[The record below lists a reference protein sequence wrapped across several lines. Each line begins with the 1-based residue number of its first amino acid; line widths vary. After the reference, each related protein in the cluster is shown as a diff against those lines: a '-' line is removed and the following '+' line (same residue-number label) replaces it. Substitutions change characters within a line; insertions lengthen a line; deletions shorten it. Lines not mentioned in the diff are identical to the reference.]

1 MRLSQT
7 IILLALGFVP
17 LSIVH
22 GETPIQDVVDSLLDA
37 KMQQVNITA
46 APLAD
51 DYNILRRTTLD
62 LIGRTPTSAEVD
74 RYVASED
81 SDKREQMVDRLLQ
94 SPAYQKHLAYDLN
107 LLLSPVGNNE
117 LQNYLEQA
125 ITQRRGWDQMFRAML
140 LGDYEDELERQAMKF
155 VKLRVKDLDNL
166 TNATSSLFFGVNI
179 SCAKCHDHPVVIE
192 WTQAH
197 FYGMK
202 SFFTRSFENG
212 DFVGER
218 DYGSLKYQ
226 TTDGE
231 QLDAQMMF
239 LSGKVIEEPQ
249 WTSPDAEKQKAE
261 KKQLEQLVK
270 DKKPVPVP
278 QYSRRAQLLDIAL
291 SGDDRSYFSKSIVN
305 RIWYRTFGY
314 GLVMPLD
321 QMHPSNPASHPKLL
335 DFLAQ
340 DMSDNGYDL
349 NRLIRALVLTQAY
362 ARVSRYD
369 GENRP
374 PQMWFAVANVKPLT
388 PQQYAAALLFG
399 TRNPSQFAS
408 EDVVKNQT
416 EIDSVHAQARTL
428 AAKFDVP
435 SDGFQVSVDEALLF
449 SNDAALEKDLL
460 ANRADRLIGELM
472 ILSTDTE
479 VVATASKSIMN
490 RPVTTQEQRAMMKYL
505 KQRKDRREA
514 AVIQLVWA
522 LLTSSEVRFN
532 Y

>member
-1 MRLSQT
+1 MRLSQS

-17 LSIVH
+17 LSMVQA
-22 GETPIQDVVDSLLDA
+22 ETPIQDVVDSMLDA

-62 LIGRTPTSAEVD
+62 LIGRIPTSAEVD
-74 RYVASED
+74 RYVTSQD
-81 SDKREQMVDRLLQ
+81 SNKREKMVDQLLQ

-107 LLLSPVGNNE
+107 LLLSPTGNNE
-117 LQNYLEQA
+117 LQSYLEQA
-125 ITQRRGWDQMFRAML
+125 VTQRRGWDQMFSAML
-140 LGDYEDELERQAMKF
+140 LGDYEDEAERQAMKF
-155 VKLRVKDLDNL
+155 VKLRVKDLDKL
-166 TNATSSLFFGVNI
+166 TNETSSLFFGVNI
-179 SCAKCHDHPVVIE
+179 SCAKCHDHPLVVE

-202 SFFTRSFENG
+202 SFFNRLFENG
-212 DFVGER
+212 DFIGER
-218 DYGSLKYQ
+218 EYGALKYQ

-239 LSGKVIEEPQ
+239 LSGEAIEEPQ

-261 KKQLEQLVK
+261 KKQLDQLAK
-270 DKKPVPVP
+270 DKKPVPLP

-291 SGDDRSYFSKSIVN
+291 RGDDRSYFSKSIVN
-305 RIWYRTFGY
+305 RLWYRTYGY

-340 DMSDNGYDL
+340 DMSDHGYDL
-349 NRLIRALVLTQAY
+349 TRLIRGLVLTKAY
-362 ARVSRYD
+362 ARSSRFD
-369 GENRP
+369 GETRP

-399 TRNPSQFAS
+399 ARNPSQFVS
-408 EDVVKNQT
+408 EDLVKTQQ
-416 EIDSVHAQARTL
+416 EIDLVHAQARTL
-428 AAKFDVP
+428 ASKFDVP
-435 SDGFQVSVDEALLF
+435 NNEFQVSVDEALLF

-460 ANRADRLIGELM
+460 ANRSDRLIGELM
-472 ILSTDTE
+472 ILTTDEE

-490 RPVTTQEQRAMMKYL
+490 RPVTKQEQRVMMKYL

-514 AVIQLVWA
+514 AIIQVVWA

>member
-1 MRLSQT
+1 
-7 IILLALGFVP
+7 
-17 LSIVH
+17 
-22 GETPIQDVVDSLLDA
+22 
-37 KMQQVNITA
+37 
-46 APLAD
+46 
-51 DYNILRRTTLD
+51 
-62 LIGRTPTSAEVD
+62 
-74 RYVASED
+74 
-81 SDKREQMVDRLLQ
+81 
-94 SPAYQKHLAYDLN
+94 
-107 LLLSPVGNNE
+107 
-117 LQNYLEQA
+117 
-125 ITQRRGWDQMFRAML
+125 
-140 LGDYEDELERQAMKF
+140 
-155 VKLRVKDLDNL
+155 
-166 TNATSSLFFGVNI
+166 
-179 SCAKCHDHPVVIE
+179 
-192 WTQAH
+192 
-197 FYGMK
+197 
-202 SFFTRSFENG
+202 
-212 DFVGER
+212 
-218 DYGSLKYQ
+218 
-226 TTDGE
+226 
-231 QLDAQMMF
+231 MMF

-305 RIWYRTFGY
+305 RLWYRTFGY

-335 DFLAQ
+335 DLLAQ

-349 NRLIRALVLTQAY
+349 TRLIRALVLTQAY

-408 EDVVKNQT
+408 EDIVKNQT
-416 EIDSVHAQARTL
+416 EIDSVHAQARRL

-449 SNDAALEKDLL
+449 SNDAALEKNLL

-479 VVATASKSIMN
+479 VVAAASKSIMN
-490 RPVTTQEQRAMMKYL
+490 RPVTNQEQRAMMKYL

>member
-1 MRLSQT
+1 MRLPQSF
-7 IILLALGFVP
+7 ILLALGFLP
-17 LSIVH
+17 ISMAH
-22 GETPIQDVVDSLLDA
+22 GETSIQDVVDALLDA

-62 LIGRTPTSAEVD
+62 LIGRIPTSAEVD
-74 RYVASED
+74 RYVTSED
-81 SDKREQMVDRLLQ
+81 SDKREQMVARLLQ

-107 LLLSPVGNNE
+107 LLLSPAGNNE
-117 LQNYLEQA
+117 LQGYLEQA
-125 ITQRRGWDQMFRAML
+125 VTQRRGWDQMFRAML
-140 LGDYEDELERQAMKF
+140 LGNYEDELERQAMKF
-155 VKLRVKDLDNL
+155 VKLRLKDLDNL

-179 SCAKCHDHPVVIE
+179 SCAKCHDHPLVLE

-202 SFFTRSFENG
+202 SFFNRSFENG
-212 DFVGER
+212 GFVGER
-218 DYGSLKYQ
+218 DYGALKYQ

-231 QLDAQMMF
+231 QLEAHMMF
-239 LSGKVIEEPQ
+239 LSGTVIEEPE
-249 WTSPDAEKQKAE
+249 WTSPDAEQQKAE
-261 KKQLEQLVK
+261 KKQLAQLAK

-291 SGDDRSYFSKSIVN
+291 SGDDHSYFSKSIVN

-321 QMHPSNPASHPKLL
+321 QMHPSNPASHPQLL
-335 DFLAQ
+335 EFLAQ
-340 DMSDNGYDL
+340 DMSDHGYDL
-349 NRLIRALVLTQAY
+349 TRLIRGLVLTQAY
-362 ARVSRYD
+362 ARSSRYA
-369 GENRP
+369 GETRP
-374 PQMWFAVANVKPLT
+374 PQLWFAVANVKPLT

-399 TRNPSQFAS
+399 ARNPSHFVNDDAAKTQA
-408 EDVVKNQT
+408 
-416 EIDSVHAQARTL
+416 EIDSVHAQSRTF

-435 SDGFQVSVDEALLF
+435 GDEFQVSVDEALLF
-449 SNDAALEKDLL
+449 SNDAALEEDLL

-472 ILSTDTE
+472 TLSTDMA

-490 RPVTTQEQRAMMKYL
+490 RPATKQEQRVMMKYL
-505 KQRKDRREA
+505 KHRQDRREA
-514 AVIQLVWA
+514 AVVQLVWA
-522 LLTSSEVRFN
+522 MLTSSEVRFN

>member
-1 MRLSQT
+1 MRLSQL
-7 IILLALGFVP
+7 IILVVLGLTP
-17 LSIVH
+17 LSVVC
-22 GETPIQDVVDSLLDA
+22 GETSIQDIVDSMLDA
-37 KMQQVNITA
+37 KMRQVNITA

-62 LIGRTPTSAEVD
+62 LIGRIPTAAEVD
-74 RYVASED
+74 RYVTSED
-81 SDKREQMVDRLLQ
+81 SNKREQMVDQLLR
-94 SPAYQKHLAYDLN
+94 SPAYEKHLAYDLN
-107 LLLSPVGNNE
+107 LLLSPAGNSE
-117 LQNYLEQA
+117 LQSYLEQA
-125 ITQRRGWDQMFRAML
+125 VTQRRGWDQMFRAML

-179 SCAKCHDHPVVIE
+179 SCAKCHDHPLVIE

-202 SFFTRSFENG
+202 SFFNRLFENG
-212 DFVGER
+212 DFIGER
-218 DYGSLKYQ
+218 DYGALKYQ

-239 LSGKVIEEPQ
+239 LSGKAIEEPQ
-249 WTSPDAEKQKAE
+249 WTSPNEEKQKAE
-261 KKQLEQLVK
+261 KQQLEQLAK
-270 DKKPVPVP
+270 DKKPVPIP

-291 SGDDRSYFSKSIVN
+291 RGDDLNYFSKSIVN
-305 RIWYRTFGY
+305 RLWYRTFGY

-335 DFLAQ
+335 DFLAK
-340 DMSDNGYDL
+340 DMSDHGYDL
-349 NRLIRALVLTQAY
+349 TRLIRGLVLTQAY
-362 ARVSRYD
+362 ARSSRYD

-399 TRNPSQFAS
+399 ARNPSQFAN
-408 EDVVKNQT
+408 DDATKNQT

-428 AAKFDVP
+428 AVKFEVP
-435 SDGFQVSVDEALLF
+435 SDEFQVSVDEALLF

-472 ILSTDTE
+472 NLSTDAD
-479 VVATASKSIMN
+479 VVALASKSIMN
-490 RPVTTQEQRAMMKYL
+490 RPVTQQEQRVMMKYL
-505 KQRKDRREA
+505 KHRKDRREA